1 MSACTVSPRSFN
13 DRSPGALRVAT
24 ADAKRNSARFR
35 TVHAVVVMRRHA
47 ASHARL
53 RGVRRLSIRP
63 RTVHWEEPPMA
74 TPLTLNLSLNGEMR
88 TVSVEDNT
96 EPLLYVLRNQL
107 GQRGPK
113 FGCGVSQCGACTVI
127 VNGRTTRSCVTQIMN
142 VESGSEITTLDGLG
156 TSASPHPLQHAFIDQ
171 QAAQCAYCM
180 NGMIMGAYGWLN
192 ARFGAGNRAVPT
204 DDEVKN
210 F

>member
-1 MSACTVSPRSFN
+1 MANP
-13 DRSPGALRVAT
+13 
-24 ADAKRNSARFR
+24 
-35 TVHAVVVMRRHA
+35 
-47 ASHARL
+47 
-53 RGVRRLSIRP
+53 LS
-63 RTVHWEEPPMA
+63 
-74 TPLTLNLSLNGEMR
+74 LNLSVNGEPR
-88 TVSVEDNT
+88 TVSVEDDT

-127 VNGRTTRSCVTQIMN
+127 VDGRTIRSCVTQLRN

-156 TSASPHPLQHAFIDQ
+156 TSANPHPLPQSFIDQ

-180 NGMIMGAYGWLN
+180 NGMIMGAYGWLT
-192 ARFGAGNRAVPT
+192 ARIGAGNPAVPT

-210 F
+210 FLSGVGQTPAFNYICRCGAHVRVIRAIQQAAEEMS